1 MKRLQFI
8 IVSLF
13 VFILSAHVW
22 AQDGFK
28 DIEKQVVE
36 FKLNNGLKFIVLP
49 RHDAPVVSFHTH
61 VDVGS
66 VNEDRGI
73 TGLAHIFEHLAF
85 KGTTDIGTKNYKKE
99 KVALDALDKAW
110 KALRLEEQKGIRSDS
125 AKLAVLKKDFEVK
138 QDEASK
144 WVENNEFGKIVE
156 QSGGVGLNAG
166 TSSEETVYFFSLP
179 SNKIEL
185 WFTLESSRFF
195 DPVFRDFYKE
205 KNVVMEERR
214 MRTESRP
221 MGKLIEEFIAI
232 TYKAHPYRDPV
243 IGYMSDLEAISKDDA
258 IAFYKKY
265 YVPSNMVIAVVG
277 DVEPKEVQ
285 RLAEIYFGRLP
296 MSPKPEPIRTIEP
309 PQNSERRV
317 TLHEQSQRWLLVGY
331 KKGSVSDPD
340 DAVYEAVSDLLS
352 SGRTSRLYKSLV
364 RDSKI
369 AIQAAGFSGFPGQK
383 YPNLFLF
390 YALPSQDHTNEECLA
405 AIDAEINKLKTEL
418 VGEEDLKAVKTRARA
433 NFIRSL
439 SSNSGLASQFTYNE
453 VIMGDW
459 HEMFKALD
467 KINAVTSEDVKR
479 IANQIFVDNNRT
491 IGTIEPINKEVKP

>member
-1 MKRLQFI
+1 MKRIQFVL
-8 IVSLF
+8 VSLF
-13 VFILSAHVW
+13 VFILSSPTW

-36 FKLNNGLKFIVLP
+36 FKLKNGLKFLVLP

-66 VNEDRGI
+66 VNDNRGI

-85 KGTTDIGTKNYKKE
+85 KGTSDIGTKDYKKE

-110 KALRLEEQKGIRSDS
+110 KTLRLEEQKGSRTDS

-144 WVENNEFGKIVE
+144 WVENNEFGKVVE

-166 TSSEETVYFFSLP
+166 TGSEETVYFFSLP

-185 WFTLESSRFF
+185 WFTLESARFL

-205 KNVVMEERR
+205 KDVVMEERR
-214 MRTESRP
+214 MRTESSP
-221 MGKLIEEFIAI
+221 FGKLLEEFITTAF
-232 TYKAHPYRDPV
+232 KAHPYRDPV
-243 IGYMSDLEAISKDDA
+243 VGHMSDLKAISKDDA
-258 IAFYKKY
+258 ISFYKKN
-265 YVPSNMVIAVVG
+265 YVPSNMVIAIVG

-296 MSPKPEPIRTIEP
+296 ASPKPEPIRTVEP
-309 PQNSERRV
+309 PQNSERQV
-317 TLHEQSQRWLLVGY
+317 TLREQSQRWLLVGY
-331 KKGSVSDPD
+331 KKGSASDPD
-340 DAVYEAVSDLLS
+340 DAVYDAVTDLLS

-364 RDSKI
+364 RDKKI
-369 AIQAAGFSGFPGQK
+369 AIQSAGFSGFPGQK

-390 YALPSQDHTNEECLA
+390 YAMPSQGHTNEECLA
-405 AIDAEINKLKTEL
+405 VIDEEIKKLKTEL
-418 VGEEDLKAVKTRARA
+418 VSDEDLKAVKTRARA
-433 NFIRSL
+433 NLIRSL
-439 SSNSGLASQFTYNE
+439 SSNSGMASQLAYNE
-453 VIMGDW
+453 VVMGDW
-459 HEMFKALD
+459 HEMFKALE
-467 KINAVTSEDVKR
+467 KINAVSAENVKR
-479 IANQIFVDNNRT
+479 VANKIFTDNNRT
-491 IGTIEPINKEVKP
+491 IGTIEPVK

>member
-1 MKRLQFI
+1 MKRIRFVL
-8 IVSLF
+8 VPLL
-13 VFILSAHVW
+13 VFILNLPVM

-36 FKLNNGLKFIVLP
+36 FKLKNGLKFLVLP
-49 RHDAPVVSFHTH
+49 RHDAPVVSFHTY

-85 KGTTDIGTKNYKKE
+85 KGTSDIGTKDIKKE
-99 KVALDALDKAW
+99 KPALDALDKAW
-110 KALRLEEQKGIRSDS
+110 KALRAEEQKGSIADT
-125 AKLAVLKKDFEVK
+125 AKLAALRKDFEGK

-144 WVENNEFGKIVE
+144 WIENNEFGKAIE
-156 QSGGVGLNAG
+156 ENGGVGLNAG
-166 TSSEETVYFFSLP
+166 TSSEVTQYYYSLP

-185 WFTLESSRFF
+185 WFTLESGRFY

-214 MRTESRP
+214 MRTESNP
-221 MGKLIEEFIAI
+221 LGKLLEEFIA
-232 TYKAHPYRDPV
+232 TSFKAHPYRDPV
-243 IGYMSDLEAISKDDA
+243 IGHMSDLKAISKDDA
-258 IAFYKKY
+258 AAFFKKY

-285 RLAEIYFGRLP
+285 RLAEIYFGRIP
-296 MSPKPEPIRTIEP
+296 QSPKPEPVRTTEP
-309 PQNSERRV
+309 QQNSERSV
-317 TLHEQSQRWLLVGY
+317 TLREQSQRWLLVGY
-331 KKGSVSDPD
+331 KKGSASDPD
-340 DAVYEAVSDLLS
+340 DAVYDVVTDVLS

-369 AIQAAGFSGFPGQK
+369 AINAAGFSGFPGQK

-390 YALPSQDHTNEECLA
+390 YAMPSQGRTNEECLA
-405 AIDAEINKLKTEL
+405 AIDTEIKKLKTDL
-418 VGEEDLKAVKTRARA
+418 VSEEDLKAVKTRARA
-433 NFIRSL
+433 NMIRSL
-439 SSNSGLASQFTYNE
+439 SSNSGMAMQLTYNE
-453 VIMGDW
+453 VLMGSW

-467 KINAVTSEDVKR
+467 KINAVTAEDVKR
-479 IANQIFVDNNRT
+479 VANQIFVETNRT
-491 IGTIEPINKEVKP
+491 IGTIEPVK